1 MLHSHPI
8 LIWLFPTQV
17 SIMLQFP
24 DIDPIA
30 FQIGPL
36 AVRWY
41 GLMYLAGFLS
51 AYVYLCRE
59 VKHKRLNLSC
69 EGVGDLLFA
78 GVFGVVL
85 GGRLGYVMFYN
96 FAYYM
101 QHPLEAFYIWEGG
114 MSFHGGLLGVVVS
127 VVLFCRRR
135 NLAIGPIA
143 DSLVIAACF
152 GLFFGRMGNFIN
164 AELWGRVTD
173 VPWGMVFPGGGDLP
187 RHPSQLYQ
195 AISEGPLLFTL
206 LTLVRRYTRTVW
218 SVFYTFIAGYALI
231 RFVLEFFRQPDSH
244 LGLIAGG
251 LSMGQLLSIPM
262 FCIGCSAVWL
272 LNRSKSRRKI

>member
-1 MLHSHPI
+1 
-8 LIWLFPTQV
+8 
-17 SIMLQFP
+17 MLQFP

>member
-1 MLHSHPI
+1 
-8 LIWLFPTQV
+8 
-17 SIMLQFP
+17 MLQFP

-85 GGRLGYVMFYN
+85 GGRLGYVIFYN

-195 AISEGPLLFTL
+195 AISEGPLLFTF

-244 LGLIAGG
+244 LGFIAGG